1 MLPAHLLWRLEV
13 VWWWHAFA
21 YKDLYH
27 INRSCLCRCC
37 VNNVQW
43 NLCAMTKWL
52 VRLGTLSKDAH
63 WHKKLDNVQMFALA
77 GFACLF
83 YEYFCKRFV
92 LFFASDFSF
101 SGSSHVVGLLLMKS
115 RKGLA
120 YDIMNISAAH
130 DLVHDIKCTECQTQ
144 NGIIH
149 GCIFKAFKQ
158 FLTD

>member
-1 MLPAHLLWRLEV
+1 
-13 VWWWHAFA
+13 
-21 YKDLYH
+21 
-27 INRSCLCRCC
+27 
-37 VNNVQW
+37 
-43 NLCAMTKWL
+43 MTKWL

>member
-1 MLPAHLLWRLEV
+1 
-13 VWWWHAFA
+13 
-21 YKDLYH
+21 
-27 INRSCLCRCC
+27 
-37 VNNVQW
+37 
-43 NLCAMTKWL
+43 MTKWL

-130 DLVHDIKCTECQTQ
+130 DLFMTSNAQ
-144 NGIIH
+144 NARH
-149 GCIFKAFKQ
+149 KMASFMDVFSRLSNS
-158 FLTD
+158 F